1 MEHLVLITS
10 ETSLVEWDS
19 RIRRLWRFP
28 ELIIWVDVT
37 LIGVVSMGKINH
49 FPEGDES
56 DPQTLGCEP
65 HAILEPVFQAFVEGY
80 LEAT

>member
-1 MEHLVLITS
+1 VLITFGRC
-10 ETSLVEWDS
+10 LVEWDS
-19 RIRRLWRFP
+19 LIRRSSPFL

-80 LEAT
+80 LEAP